1 MDTRT
6 STIGF
11 TFNRL
16 RDHLKSDEEVRL
28 YAQDACMLA
37 VTEAVE
43 AAIKKSG
50 VSKAELATRIGRT
63 KGFVSNV
70 LNGSRNMTLKT
81 VADLFWAIGLEVQGV
96 DVAALGESTVPT
108 SFIDQW
114 LDDEANV
121 QRAMSVQ
128 LGDRPMPKLEIQQ
141 YKLDLVAA

>member
-1 MDTRT
+1 
-6 STIGF
+6 
-11 TFNRL
+11 
-16 RDHLKSDEEVRL
+16 
-28 YAQDACMLA
+28 MLA